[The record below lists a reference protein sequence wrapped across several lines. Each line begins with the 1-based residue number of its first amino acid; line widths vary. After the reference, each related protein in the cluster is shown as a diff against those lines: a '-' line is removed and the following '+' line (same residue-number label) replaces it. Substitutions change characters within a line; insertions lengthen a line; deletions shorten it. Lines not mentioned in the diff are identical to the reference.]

1 MRFPRRSA
9 DNFPGRLS
17 KTAFKKELRPFSFLG
32 RYSVIL
38 KAKRALNWPAYIR
51 EFKTYLR
58 LERSLAANTIDAY
71 ERDIGKLCE
80 FLRLR
85 AYELSPA
92 QLEVGHLQEFILWV
106 NELGLG
112 ARSQARLLSALK
124 TFFRYLL
131 IEEVIEADPTELLEG
146 PRLDRKLPEVLS
158 YEEIQRLLAAID
170 LSTDHGVRNRAMLE
184 TLYACGLRVSELC
197 DLRLSNL
204 FLDVGF
210 IKVIGKGDKER
221 IVPIG
226 ETAVKH
232 IGLYIEG
239 VRRRLRNIQKG
250 HENMLFLNRRGRR
263 LSRVMVFMVVK
274 GAARDAGLNKNVS
287 PHTFRHSFA
296 THLIEGGADLKAVQ
310 DMLGHESIL
319 TTEIYT
325 HLDTDYLR
333 DTIMSFHPR
342 NRKR

>member
-1 MRFPRRSA
+1 MDWP
-9 DNFPGRLS
+9 
-17 KTAFKKELRPFSFLG
+17 TYIKEF
-32 RYSVIL
+32 
-38 KAKRALNWPAYIR
+38 NAY
-51 EFKTYLR
+51 LL
-58 LERSLAANTIDAY
+58 LERSLAANSIEAY
-71 ERDIGKLCE
+71 ERDVGKLAE

-85 AYELSPA
+85 NYDLPPHRIET
-92 QLEVGHLQEFILWV
+92 GHLQEFILWV

-146 PRLDRKLPEVLS
+146 PRLSRKIPEVLS

-197 DLRLSNL
+197 SLRLSNL
-204 FLDVGF
+204 FPDIGF

-226 ETAVKH
+226 EEAVKH
-232 IGLYIEG
+232 IQLYIEG
-239 VRRRLRNIQKG
+239 VRRSMLNIQKG
-250 HENMLFLNRRGRR
+250 HENILFLNRRGRG
-263 LSRVMVFMVVK
+263 LSRVMVFMIVK
-274 GAARDAGLNKNVS
+274 EAARDAGLEKKVS

-310 DMLGHESIL
+310 DMLGHESII

-333 DTIMSFHPR
+333 DTILSFHPR
-342 NRKR
+342 NRKEKP